1 MPNLTVSNDIDTFL
15 TSANTSTARTSLGL
29 GTAAT
34 LNYGTTSGSVPTI
47 KSNGRVST
55 SDLSDNI
62 TVILEGDSITAGVT
76 DGGATAGNFL
86 QDRLALESYFVS
98 RSTFLNVAT
107 SGNNIAAVV
116 SQYTS
121 EVYPNRPSVNGGKRA
136 ILILNVGTND
146 SAASATQIT
155 NAATVLSY
163 CATAITDGFEV
174 WLCTLLPRSATPNYW
189 PYLNNALRL
198 GENYNK
204 LIDLNGLFSGTTIW
218 TGDNLHPNNLGY
230 RMISSYINGRAYDS
244 EIRSGVSKGSM
255 ALQNS
260 EAVAITGGTFSGST
274 VTTTGVITRTS
285 TGTTV
290 ATYGSQA
297 IGAGSSRQW
306 AVGHDSVATGN
317 LPAGSFRYDYYNG
330 TAWESALSGFS
341 PFGGVVGNQ
350 IRTIAR
356 TVSGLSSL
364 SATIGN
370 KGLVND
376 ALTPVISS
384 EVASG
389 GSKLCEVTY
398 NGSSWIVTAILN

>member
-1 MPNLTVSNDIDTFL
+1 MANITVSSAIDNL
-15 TSANTSTARTSLGL
+15 LKSATATTARTALEL

-34 LNYGTTSGSVPTI
+34 LNSGTTTGSVPTI
-47 KSNGRVST
+47 KSDGRVST
-55 SDLSDNI
+55 SGLSDNI
-62 TVILEGDSITAGVT
+62 TVVLEGDSITAGVT
-76 DGGATAGNFL
+76 DGGATSGNFL

-98 RSTFLNVAT
+98 RSTFVNVAT
-107 SGNNIAAVV
+107 ANNNIANIV
-116 SQYTS
+116 SQYAA
-121 EVYPNRPSVNGGKRA
+121 EVYPNRPSANAGKRA
-136 ILILNVGTND
+136 ILLLNVGTND
-146 SAASATQIT
+146 STASATQIT
-155 NAATVLSY
+155 NAATLLSY

-174 WLCTLLPRSATPNYW
+174 WLCTLLPRSVTPNYW
-189 PYLNNALRL
+189 SYFNNALRL
-198 GENYNK
+198 GENYSK

-244 EIRSGVSKGSM
+244 EIRSGISRGSM
-255 ALQNS
+255 ALQDS
-260 EAVAITGGTFSGST
+260 DAVAITGGTFSGST

-285 TGTTV
+285 TGTSV
-290 ATYGSQA
+290 ATLGSQA

-306 AVGHDSVATGN
+306 AIGHDSIANGN

-341 PFGGVVGNQ
+341 PFGGVVANQ
-350 IRTIAR
+350 IRTVAR

-376 ALTPVISS
+376 ALVPAISS
-384 EVASG
+384 AVAAG

-398 NGSSWIVTAILN
+398 NGSSWIVTSILN